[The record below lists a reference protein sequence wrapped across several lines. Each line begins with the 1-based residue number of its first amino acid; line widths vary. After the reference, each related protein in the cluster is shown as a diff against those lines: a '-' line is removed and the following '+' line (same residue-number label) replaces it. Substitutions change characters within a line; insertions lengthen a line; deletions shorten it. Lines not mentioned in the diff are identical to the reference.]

1 MKHFY
6 LFVFGLFFSSFVT
19 SQASINKQNNEDTT
33 FYFYTIHY
41 GYNNDVYISDVY
53 SLDIERNDV
62 FKYSKE
68 RFEKVKVY
76 MIGNGIAKEIQSGY
90 EKNYYKKD
98 QAETER
104 NYLMYQFKNQDYKV
118 ITFKYK

>member
-6 LFVFGLFFSSFVT
+6 LFVVGLFFSTLVT
-19 SQASINKQNNEDTT
+19 SQTTTKPLKDIEST

-41 GYNNDVYISDVY
+41 GFNNDIYVSDVY
-53 SLDIERNDV
+53 GLDIERSDV
-62 FKYSKE
+62 YKYSKD
-68 RFEKVKVY
+68 RFEDAKVY
-76 MIGNGIAKEIQSGY
+76 IINNGIAKEIQSGY
-90 EKNYYKKD
+90 EKNYFKKD

-104 NYLMYQFKNQDYKV
+104 DYLMSQFKNQDYKV

>member
-6 LFVFGLFFSSFVT
+6 LFVFGLLFSSIVT
-19 SQASINKQNNEDTT
+19 SQAPIDIQNNEDTP

-41 GYNNDVYISDVY
+41 GFNNDVYISDVY

-62 FKYSKE
+62 YKYSKD
-68 RFEKVKVY
+68 RFEDVKDY
-76 MIGNGIAKEIQSGY
+76 IIENGIAKEIQSGY
-90 EKNYYKKD
+90 EKNYFKKE

-104 NYLMYQFKNQDYKV
+104 KYLMYQFKNQDYKI

>member
-6 LFVFGLFFSSFVT
+6 LLVLGLFFSSLVT
-19 SQASINKQNNEDTT
+19 SQTQIKSSKVYDST
-33 FYFYTIHY
+33 FYFYTIYY

-53 SLDIERNDV
+53 ELEIERDNV
-62 FKYSKE
+62 FKNSKD
-68 RFEKVKVY
+68 RFENIKQFIKDQ
-76 MIGNGIAKEIQSGY
+76 GIAKDIQTGY

-98 QAETER
+98 QAENER
-104 NYLMYQFKNQDYKV
+104 DYLMSQFINQDYKV